1 LNYVVEWCETEKT
14 QQKGFAL
21 LDSIV
26 IYKDDEDAEQAQ
38 IQFEGTRSPDMN
50 IYIAVHVTVREMGD
64 PFLQVHVE
72 RGQRLLKQTYWAN
85 APALRFHQGCLA
97 MTTRGHNV
105 DEMCPMLGPGGVG
118 LSLVTKWLLSI
129 YGTRNHK
136 VYDPN
141 VFFSDDE
148 LRKVVEDISTSIIQ
162 TAQERPTGQRQSIR
176 EDLLKKFIT
185 GEFLSGRLP
194 YGILTKMF
202 KVEGWER
209 LECNKVLQFH
219 GITEKIFQSI
229 VRRFGVMVVKCRLMD
244 KDWLE
249 KYLPDHEK
257 YGIFVREP
265 DLQTWV
271 ESGPGRAAGLLLQL
285 DFEKRCGGESGCRK
299 ITRSY
304 TQLGGDHGVTRQV
317 MREACGLKPDVG
329 NATGDSVLHNLLKDF
344 AGDAHNVG
352 VVYHDRMEMPEEMV
366 ALQQYYVKSMI
377 SKKLDHL
384 TPGYVSKIPAPLFVD
399 CAKGEIFAKLSQ
411 MKDAWT
417 SAKAAAMARTT
428 GGRPANVDM
437 FLICYRAIEK
447 PNPGFI

>member
-1 LNYVVEWCETEKT
+1 
-14 QQKGFAL
+14 
-21 LDSIV
+21 
-26 IYKDDEDAEQAQ
+26 
-38 IQFEGTRSPDMN
+38 
-50 IYIAVHVTVREMGD
+50 
-64 PFLQVHVE
+64 
-72 RGQRLLKQTYWAN
+72 
-85 APALRFHQGCLA
+85 
-97 MTTRGHNV
+97 
-105 DEMCPMLGPGGVG
+105 
-118 LSLVTKWLLSI
+118 
-129 YGTRNHK
+129 
-136 VYDPN
+136 
-141 VFFSDDE
+141 
-148 LRKVVEDISTSIIQ
+148 
-162 TAQERPTGQRQSIR
+162 
-176 EDLLKKFIT
+176 
-185 GEFLSGRLP
+185 
-194 YGILTKMF
+194 MF
-202 KVEGWER
+202 KVKGWKR
-209 LECNKVLQFH
+209 LECNKMLQFH
-219 GITEKIFQSI
+219 GITENIFQSI

-249 KYLPDHEK
+249 KKLPDHEK

-399 CAKGEIFAKLSQ
+399 CAKGEICAKLSQ

-437 FLICYRAIEK
+437 FLIPIVRSKNPIQALYDPPAACWPPKDLKESHSRRKFKELVANVPHRQLNMQIFSEWIAAKVQPSRGASKRVRGEKASLKVLGDSWREIARKEAMLSDTFDNAPPSRRLRRKKDCAGPADAPPAAVEQVSVCYEQNEWRSRSYLCSGVGVQPLPQYLQMSLLEHAVTLMW
-447 PNPGFI
+447 